1 MKLALLL
8 CALLLSAQAWC
19 SSGPVYHTG
28 RLVYSGNHGV
38 TTTYSQDAA
47 ERNPQ
52 MGGMKTALSLCGCI
66 FYMVSILW
74 WTRSAKRR
82 LDNTLEGVMECIA
95 EIDIYRDVAAS
106 GTSSRL

>member
-8 CALLLSAQAWC
+8 CALLLPAQAWC

-28 RLVYSGNHGV
+28 RSASTGNQGVINSGM
-38 TTTYSQDAA
+38 QDMAA
-47 ERNPQ
+47 RSPQ
-52 MGGMKTALSLCGCI
+52 TGRMKTALSVCGCI

-82 LDNTLEGVMECIA
+82 LDKTLEGVMECMA
-95 EIDIYRDVAAS
+95 ETDIYRDVAAS